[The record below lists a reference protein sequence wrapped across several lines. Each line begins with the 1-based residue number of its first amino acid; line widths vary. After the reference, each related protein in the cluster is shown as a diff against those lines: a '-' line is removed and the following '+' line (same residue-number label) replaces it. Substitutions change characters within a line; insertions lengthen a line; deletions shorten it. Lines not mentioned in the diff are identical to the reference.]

1 MYFNPCLLLIS
12 NGYFISI
19 CIDLAATIDQVLI
32 LTKIPSKDAYDLG
45 DELFLRCDRSTM
57 RPLLW
62 AINGTLYPSSSL
74 PPKHTYI
81 GSGLVL
87 SNIDVNVHGTVY
99 ECCTSET
106 ERSNKVV
113 VKIERDREG
122 YNTRN
127 AGQPVQFLPLLSLMT
142 LSFFVS
148 DI

>member
-1 MYFNPCLLLIS
+1 MP
-12 NGYFISI
+12 
-19 CIDLAATIDQVLI
+19 
-32 LTKIPSKDAYDLG
+32 TKDTYNLG
-45 DELFLRCDRSTM
+45 DEVFLRCDRNTS

-74 PPKHTYI
+74 PPKHTFI

-87 SNIDVNVHGTVY
+87 SNIDERVHGTVY

-113 VKIERDREG
+113 VMIKSRAGEG
-122 YNTRN
+122 FNNRN
-127 AGQPVQFLPLLSLMT
+127 AGQSVQSLPLLSLMT

-148 DI
+148 KYVQYV